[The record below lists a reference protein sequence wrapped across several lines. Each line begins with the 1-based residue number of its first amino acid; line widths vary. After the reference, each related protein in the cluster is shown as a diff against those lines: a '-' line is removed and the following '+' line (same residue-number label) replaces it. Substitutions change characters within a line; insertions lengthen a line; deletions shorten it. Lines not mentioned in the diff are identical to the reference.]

1 MFVFDNTQHEK
12 SFNLAYDT
20 IMKLSYAQGCYS
32 RLRMEMEYEE
42 WYPLY
47 NLTSEVYFENPL
59 DFILYIEN

>member
-1 MFVFDNTQHEK
+1 MFEFDNEQHK
-12 SFNLAYDT
+12 ASFDIAYDT
-20 IMKLSYAQGCYS
+20 IMRLSYAQGCYS

-47 NLTSEVYFENPL
+47 ELTSEVYFNKPL